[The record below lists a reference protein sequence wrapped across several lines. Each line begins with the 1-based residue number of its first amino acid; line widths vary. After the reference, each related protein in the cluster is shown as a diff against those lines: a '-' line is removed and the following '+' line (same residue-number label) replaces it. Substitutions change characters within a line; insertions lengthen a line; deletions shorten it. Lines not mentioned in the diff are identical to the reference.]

1 MPLYPFDQ
9 CKIISAV
16 SDETEIRSIMK
27 LCEKIKIIIVNVSG
41 RNRGLAMC
49 KFV

>member
-16 SDETEIRSIMK
+16 SNETEIQSIMK
-27 LCEKIKIIIVNVSG
+27 LKIIIVNVSG

>member
-16 SDETEIRSIMK
+16 SNETEIRSIMK
-27 LCEKIKIIIVNVSG
+27 LKIIIVNVSG
-41 RNRGLAMC
+41 RNRGLAMF